1 MGNQGNKVHIT
12 FNRKLPVYTF
22 NAPHNIEFRPLPI
35 NHRPISINMQCNK
48 IPFIAI
54 AISMQ

>member
-22 NAPHNIEFRPLPI
+22 NAPHNIDQTFD
-35 NHRPISINMQCNK
+35 NKSQAYFNKYAMQ
-48 IPFIAI
+48 
-54 AISMQ
+54 